1 MIALSNDAMK
11 VATQIYLRYLTAFD
25 INNTI
30 MDILI
35 NSLKDSTRY
44 HEMKLFYIHQHF
56 DILTISQMN
65 NLVDIYMEILYRSNY
80 KLNPMLS
87 QFNTIKYSLLIYRI
101 SWKIAEKKIYS
112 LITKCSLLN
121 NYIHKS
127 LENYLARQHH
137 IS

>member
-1 MIALSNDAMK
+1 
-11 VATQIYLRYLTAFD
+11 
-25 INNTI
+25 
-30 MDILI
+30 
-35 NSLKDSTRY
+35 
-44 HEMKLFYIHQHF
+44 
-56 DILTISQMN
+56 MN
-65 NLVDIYMEILYRSNY
+65 NLVDIYMEILYRANY
-80 KLNPMLS
+80 KLNPMLT

-127 LENYLARQHH
+127 LENYLERQHH

>member
-127 LENYLARQHH
+127 LENYLERQHH

>member
-1 MIALSNDAMK
+1 MQL
-11 VATQIYLRYLTAFD
+11 YLRYLTAFD
-25 INNTI
+25 ISNKI
-30 MDILI
+30 MDFLI

-44 HEMKLFYIHQHF
+44 HEVKLFFIHQHF

-65 NLVDIYMEILYRSNY
+65 NLVDIYQEILNRPNY
-80 KLNPMLS
+80 KFNPMLS

-127 LENYLARQHH
+127 LEGYLER
-137 IS
+137 

>member
-11 VATQIYLRYLTAFD
+11 VATQIYLRYLTSFD